1 MRRVERTPRWLAVAV
16 VAGLGAM
23 ASSASASSVV
33 PATLAELADDAR
45 VIVYGRVAS
54 VSPRWTTGRERIE
67 SLVTV
72 DASGYFKGDLGP
84 SVRVRVP
91 GGTLGAYRTVVVGA
105 PVLTIGQEVVL
116 FLGARGPSIPVILG
130 LSQGVFRIVVNGSTG
145 QRLVMPTF
153 VPGPS
158 VQPLVRGDVERRLMP
173 FGEFGRRLRELVAG
187 LPGRVVRR

>member
-1 MRRVERTPRWLAVAV
+1 M

>member
-130 LSQGVFRIVVNGSTG
+130 LSQGVSRIVVNGSTG